1 MTHGDLSAG
10 NSRER
15 SLAIALGFCLMDVV
29 LIGGAAFLSNSLS
42 ILGDLVKEL
51 GDTTAVLAALLTL
64 RAVRGGPT
72 HRFAYGIGK
81 LENLVS
87 ISIGV
92 LMLLAAIGIA
102 FGAMTRFSEPEVLA
116 GAEFGLLVFA
126 VYAAIGYTIAA
137 RQFRE
142 LRKEYSPI
150 MASQA
155 QLWMSKATFDALM
168 ATALGLALLFP
179 DQTFSLYLDP
189 CAALIGVAFMLHSA
203 YAIAAASVGDLLDA
217 ALEESLQFEIL
228 RCLALHFD
236 DYDELYRIRT
246 RRSGSRIYVELAL
259 GYAPERPMALVSDHT
274 ERIRLALVEVLP
286 GADITIS
293 AAALSH
299 AQSIGVVGARVK
311 VA

>member
-1 MTHGDLSAG
+1 MTNGYAVMG

-15 SLAIALGFCLMDVV
+15 SLAIALGFCMMDVL

-42 ILGDLVKEL
+42 ILSDLVKEI

-64 RAVRGGPT
+64 RAVRAGPT

-92 LMLLAAIGIA
+92 LMLAAAIGIA
-102 FGAMTRFSEPEVLA
+102 IHAFDRISDPEAVE
-116 GAEFGLLVFA
+116 GTEFGLLVFG
-126 VYAAIGYTIAA
+126 VYSVIGYTIAA

-155 QLWMSKATFDALM
+155 RLWMSKATFDALM
-168 ATALGLALLFP
+168 ATALGLTLLFQ
-179 DQTFSLYLDP
+179 DETFSLYLDP
-189 CAALIGVAFMLHSA
+189 CAALIGVVFMLHSA
-203 YAIAAASVGDLLDA
+203 YAITAASVGDLLDA

-259 GYAPERPMALVSDHT
+259 GYAPERPMAAVSDHT
-274 ERIRLALVEVLP
+274 ERIRVALVEVLP

-293 AAALSH
+293 AAALSR
-299 AQSIGVVGARVK
+299 AQSIGLVGSEFKMA
-311 VA
+311 

>member
-1 MTHGDLSAG
+1 MTNGYSGAG

-15 SLAIALGFCLMDVV
+15 SLAIAFGFCLMDVF

-42 ILGDLVKEL
+42 ILSDLVKEI

-64 RAVRGGPT
+64 RAVRAGPT

-87 ISIGV
+87 ISIG
-92 LMLLAAIGIA
+92 LLILAAAIGIA
-102 FGAMTRFSEPEVLA
+102 IHAFDRISDPEAVEGTEL
-116 GAEFGLLVFA
+116 GLLVFG
-126 VYAAIGYTIAA
+126 VYSVIGYTIAA

-155 QLWMSKATFDALM
+155 RLWMSKATFDALM
-168 ATALGLALLFP
+168 ATALGLALLFQ
-179 DQTFSLYLDP
+179 DETFSLYLDP

-203 YAIAAASVGDLLDA
+203 YAITAASVGDLLDA

-259 GYAPERPMALVSDHT
+259 GYSPERTMATISDHT

-293 AAALSH
+293 AAALSR
-299 AQSIGVVGARVK
+299 AQSIGLVGSQFRMA
-311 VA
+311 